1 MEAGQA
7 GDFRMNVAAGTVAP
21 RTRIEHTL
29 LGVWR
34 EVLGVPAIGVRDN
47 FFALGGQ
54 SLQAVR
60 MLSRVRAT
68 FQIQLPIQI
77 IFDHPTIEGLAAQI
91 ESRQGGDVPE
101 AAQPILRAPAGQDS
115 PASFGQEQLWF
126 FDQFHPDSCAYNVP
140 VALRI
145 SGSLQ
150 PAIVER
156 ALTEIVAR
164 HESLRTV
171 FTAGQGRPMQRIL
184 PAQPVRLEVIDLRA
198 GAEAGNEALRLAK
211 IEARRPFDLTADLM
225 LRATCYRVAP
235 SEHVLLLV
243 LHHIASDAWSM
254 EILFE
259 ELFKLYSAFAEG
271 KPSPL
276 PPLPIQFADFAA
288 WQHRSMDGAVL
299 EREIDWWR
307 RELAGVSLQ
316 LELPADRPRPAVPG
330 HRGAIHS
337 FDLSAVLRE
346 KLSAIVRQ
354 EDATLFLGLLATFHA
369 LVRRYTG
376 QDDVV
381 IGTPVFGRN
390 RAETEKLI
398 GFFVNS
404 VPLRVNLSGKPAFR
418 ELLRRVREAA
428 RGAYA
433 HQDLPFPKLVEA
445 MRPERDASAGPI
457 FQVMFAPQDAPRA
470 EWSVPGL
477 VVERV
482 GIETDRA
489 LFDLTL
495 YWEETASGL
504 RGSLEYDTDL
514 FDAPTIARLAGHYL
528 NLLEAAAADLERSLA
543 EVPLLTGAER
553 TQLLETWNATDAPFP
568 RDATLHGLFEAQAGR
583 TPEALAL
590 AQGDARITY
599 VELNRRAVALAGQLQ
614 RAGVSSGAL
623 VAVCAGRS
631 IELVVGLL
639 AVLKAGG
646 AYVPIDP
653 DWPAER
659 TAFVLRD
666 TQAPVVLALAS
677 FQSRLAGLAATFIA
691 LDQPVMESDG
701 KSAPVASGDLAYVI
715 YTSGST
721 GELRGVAVEH
731 RSVINLCEWHRRAYA
746 VTSADRATLI
756 ASPAFDASVWEL
768 WPYLIS
774 GASVH
779 IPDDATRLVPE
790 DLLGWLVAEKV
801 TVSFLPTPMAEAVL
815 AEKLPSGL
823 ALRALLTGGDKL
835 HRVPE
840 RELPFQLVNHYGP
853 TENTVVST
861 RSVVRAGELSA
872 PLLSAP
878 PIGRPIDNTQCYVLD
893 AQLQPVPI
901 GVPGELCV
909 SGVGLARG
917 YWNRPELTA
926 EKFVPHPFRGGER
939 LYHTGDRV
947 RWRADGEIEFLG
959 RFDDQVKVRGFRI
972 EIGEIECALL
982 LHPGL
987 RAAAVAL
994 HGDEEKKLIGYVVPR
1009 NPRAVTSEELRQ
1021 FLAQR
1026 LPAYMLPSAFVMM
1039 EALPMLPS
1047 GKVDRRALPKPGRVA
1062 GDSSRPGDVH
1072 TGTERVIAQWTAELL
1087 KLERVGMEDN
1097 FFALGGHSLL
1107 ATQLVSRLRAE
1118 LKVELPLASVFS
1130 APTLGALAGEVERLL
1145 KKPQPARTNMAPI
1158 QAVARQG
1165 EFPLSSAQERLWF
1178 FDQLLPGNPSYNI
1191 VEAMRLRGPL
1201 DEKALE
1207 AAFDELVRRH
1217 ETLRTTF
1224 KLSGEAPVQVV
1235 AASQPVAWRVEEM
1248 SGLPEHE
1255 RSEAVKRRSIEEG
1268 LHAFDLAKGPL
1279 LRVLLLK
1286 AGADDHS
1293 LIWTVHHIVSD
1304 GWSRGVFLR
1313 ELTLLYGAFVA
1324 GSPSPLAPIVIQYAD
1339 YAQWQRQWLGSEEFQ
1354 RQMSFWQEQLGD
1366 GVPALE
1372 LPTDH
1377 PRPAMQTFRGAAHA
1391 FTIPR
1396 KLTDALKAL
1405 SAREGATLFMTTLT
1419 VFQALLSRYAGQDD
1433 IVVGTPV
1440 ANRQRAEL
1448 EGLIGFMA
1456 NTLVLRGD
1464 VSGDPVFREA
1474 LQRVR
1479 ATALRAFENQDLP
1492 FEKLVEV
1499 LNPERDLSH
1508 QPLFQVMFVLQNA
1521 PAEALRLGN
1530 LTLEPLSVDTGMAMF
1545 DLTLCLEEAGGELQ
1559 AILEYNADLF
1569 DGSTIG
1575 RLAEHYLNLL
1585 DSATNDPSRR
1595 LSELPML
1602 REAERCKLLEEWS
1615 GRRTEYPRD
1624 RCVQELFEDQA
1635 RLKPQAIALELGDD
1649 QVSYRELNQRAN
1661 RLARHLRNLGV
1672 GPETVV
1678 GVCLERSMDLVV
1690 ALLGVLKAG
1699 GAYLPLDPGY
1709 PGERL
1714 RFMLADAQAPVLI
1727 ARKGKR
1733 DWPNL
1738 GSLRAVVC
1746 VEDDAE
1752 IVLNLP
1758 PDDLAK
1764 VGTAESL
1771 AYIMYTSGSTG
1782 DPKGVCVP
1790 HRAIVRLVMGTDY
1803 AHFGPDET
1811 FLLASPASFDASTLE
1826 LWGSLLH
1833 GAKLVIAPAGPL
1845 ALDELGGLIRA
1856 KQVTTVWLTA
1866 DLFRLMVEERMD
1878 DLRGLRQLLAGGD
1891 VLSLKSVNQALSKN
1905 ANFRLINGYGPTEST
1920 TFACCHVMQ
1929 QGEQFTQAV
1938 PIGRP
1943 IANTQAFI
1951 LDRHLQPVPMGV
1963 PGELYLGGDGLARGY
1978 LHRAPETEAK
1988 FIPHP
1993 FSEKAGAR
2001 IYRTGDQ
2008 ARWREDGTIEFL
2020 GRRDR
2025 QIKLR
2030 GYRVELSEIES
2041 ALEHHGEVK
2050 RAFAMVQS
2058 TAAGEK
2064 QIAAYCESKS
2074 TPIPGARELRDFLRQ
2089 RLPEHMIPSVV
2100 MVVPAL
2106 PLTDSGKVDWRALR
2120 ELETSEPESAGKEP
2134 HGDPDDL
2141 LEVRLK
2147 QIWET
2152 VLGRSPIRVDDN
2164 FFDLG
2169 GHSLLA
2175 VKLFVQIEKALGV
2188 RLPLATLFQAPTVAR
2203 LAAAL
2208 RSEGWNPPW
2217 SSLVPVKPG
2226 GTRAPYFIIHG
2237 LGGNV
2242 LNLRHLAHYMGDDL
2256 PVYGLQSQGLDGKA
2270 APPTSI
2276 EEMAAHYVREIRTIQ
2291 PHGPYFL
2298 GGMSFGG
2305 VVAWEMA
2312 QQLSAAGEPIGLLT
2326 LLDSYPLG
2334 YSELLPITER
2344 TRREIR
2350 FYSRR
2355 LKLHFSSLWHL
2366 TIQGK
2371 WEYVKKK
2378 ARTLQRRLKSRAWRA
2393 LRGAYAAR
2401 GGELPE
2407 ALHNV
2412 KEANF
2417 LAARDYVT
2425 KPYSGR
2431 VTLFVASQQPLD
2443 GFFDLEMTWKK
2454 LAGSVETIQVPG
2466 DHSTV
2471 IEEPNVRVL
2480 AARLKDCVVRAQTGL
2495 ESDRIQIVEPR
2506 NAVGKA

>member
-1 MEAGQA
+1 
-7 GDFRMNVAAGTVAP
+7 MNVAAGTVAP

-29 LGVWR
+29 MDIWR
-34 EVLGVPAIGVRDN
+34 EVLGVAAIGVRDN

-68 FQIQLPIQI
+68 FQIQLPIKL
-77 IFDHPTIEGLAAQI
+77 IFEHPTIEGLAACI
-91 ESRQGGDVPE
+91 ESMVGGEVAG
-101 AAQPILRAPAGQDS
+101 AAQPILRALAGQDS

-126 FDQFHPDSCAYNVP
+126 FDQFHPNSSAYNVP

-150 PAIVER
+150 PAIIER

-164 HESLRTV
+164 HEALRTV
-171 FTAGQGRPMQRIL
+171 FTAGQGRPMQRVL

-198 GAEAGNEALRLAK
+198 SPEAQSEALRLAK
-211 IEARRPFDLTADLM
+211 IEASRPFDLTRDLM
-225 LRATCYRVAP
+225 LRATCYRVAQ

-254 EILFE
+254 EVLFE
-259 ELFKLYSAFAEG
+259 ELFKLYSAFSEG

-276 PPLPIQFADFAA
+276 PPLPIQYADFAA
-288 WQHRSMDGAVL
+288 WQRRSMDGVVL
-299 EREIDWWR
+299 ERELDWWK
-307 RELAGVSLQ
+307 RELAGAPLQ
-316 LELPADRPRPAVPG
+316 LELPSDRPRPAVPG

-337 FDLSAVLRE
+337 FELSEALRG
-346 KLSAIVRQ
+346 KLATLARQ
-354 EDATLFLGLLATFHA
+354 EDATLFMGLLAAFHA
-369 LVRRYTG
+369 LVGRYTG

-381 IGTPVFGRN
+381 IGMPVFGRN

-398 GFFVNS
+398 GFFVNTIP
-404 VPLRVNLSGKPAFR
+404 VRVNLAGRPAYR
-418 ELLRRVREAA
+418 ELLRRVRDAA

-457 FQVMFAPQDAPRA
+457 FQIMFAPQNAPRA
-470 EWSVPGL
+470 EWSLPGL
-477 VVERV
+477 ALEPVA
-482 GIETDRA
+482 IETDRA

-495 YWEETASGL
+495 YWEETPSGL
-504 RGSLEYDTDL
+504 RGILEYDTDL
-514 FDAPTIARLAGHYL
+514 FDAATVARLAGHYL
-528 NLLEAAAADLERSLA
+528 NLLETVAADPERALA
-543 EVPLLTGAER
+543 EAPLLTGAER
-553 TQLLETWNATDAPFP
+553 TELLEKWNATDAPFP
-568 RDATLHGLFEAQAGR
+568 KDATLHGLFEAQAKR

-590 AQGDARITY
+590 AQGEACITY
-599 VELNRRAVALAGQLQ
+599 GELNRRADALAGQL
-614 RAGVSSGAL
+614 RESGVSSGAL

-631 IELVVGLL
+631 IDLVAGLL

-659 TAFVLRD
+659 IAFVLRD
-666 TQAPVVLALAS
+666 TQAPVVLAPES
-677 FQSRLAGLAATFIA
+677 FQSRLAGLAAKFIA
-691 LDQPVMESDG
+691 LDQPATGLAS
-701 KSAPVASGDLAYVI
+701 KSSQVASHDLAYVI

-721 GELRGVAVEH
+721 GEPRGVAIEH
-731 RSVINLCEWHRRAYA
+731 RSVINLCEWHRRTYE
-746 VTSADRATLI
+746 VTASDRATLI

-768 WPYLIS
+768 WPCLLS

-779 IPDDATRLVPE
+779 IPDEATRLVPE
-790 DLLGWLVAEKV
+790 DLLRWLAAEKI

-815 AEKLPSGL
+815 AEKMPSGL

-835 HRVPE
+835 HRAPE

-861 RSVVRAGELSA
+861 CSVVRAGE
-872 PLLSAP
+872 LSAP

-917 YWNRPELTA
+917 YWHRPELTA
-926 EKFVPHPFRGGER
+926 EKFVPHPFRTGAR
-939 LYHTGDRV
+939 LYRTGDRV
-947 RWRADGEIEFLG
+947 RWLADGQIEFLG

-972 EIGEIECALL
+972 EMGEIESALL
-982 LHPGL
+982 AHPGL
-987 RAAAVAL
+987 SAAAVAL
-994 HGDEEKKLIGYVVPR
+994 HGNEEKRLLACVVPKEMR
-1009 NPRAVTSEELRQ
+1009 VVTADELRQ

-1026 LPAYMLPSAFVMM
+1026 LPAYMLPSAFVML

-1047 GKVDRRALPKPGRVA
+1047 GKVDRRALLKLGGTA
-1062 GDSSRPGDVH
+1062 GDSSRPDDAH
-1072 TGTERVIAQWTAELL
+1072 TGTEKLIAQLTADLL
-1087 KLERVGMEDN
+1087 SLARVGMEDN

-1107 ATQLVSRLRAE
+1107 ATQLVSRVRVE

-1130 APTLGALAGEVERLL
+1130 APTLGALAGEVDRLQ
-1145 KKPQPARTNMAPI
+1145 KKPQPVRTNLAPI
-1158 QAVARQG
+1158 QALARQG

-1201 DEKALE
+1201 EAAALE
-1207 AAFDELVRRH
+1207 AAFGEMVRRH

-1235 AASQPVAWRVEEM
+1235 AASQPVAWCVEEWP
-1248 SGLPEHE
+1248 GLPEKA
-1255 RSEAVKRRSIEEG
+1255 RSEAVQRRSVEEG
-1268 LHAFDLAKGPL
+1268 LHPFDLAKGPL

-1286 AGADDHS
+1286 LGGDDHA

-1304 GWSRGVFLR
+1304 GWSHGVFLR
-1313 ELTLLYGAFVA
+1313 EMTSLYEACVA
-1324 GSPSPLAPIVIQYAD
+1324 GSPSPLVPMVIQYAD
-1339 YAQWQRQWLGSEEFQ
+1339 YAQWQRQWLGSEDFQ
-1354 RQMSFWQEQLGD
+1354 RQLSFWNEQLGD

-1372 LPTDH
+1372 LPTDR

-1405 SAREGATLFMTTLT
+1405 SAREGATLFMTTLA
-1419 VFQALLSRYAGQDD
+1419 VFQTMLSRYSGQDD

-1456 NTLVLRGD
+1456 NTLVLRSNL
-1464 VSGDPVFREA
+1464 SGDPMFRAA

-1479 ATALRAFENQDLP
+1479 TTALRAFEHQDLP
-1492 FEKLVEV
+1492 FEKLVEA

-1521 PAEALRLGN
+1521 PAGALRLGN
-1530 LTLEPLSVDTGMAMF
+1530 LTLEAVPVDTGMAMF
-1545 DLTLCLEEAGGELQ
+1545 DLTLCLEESGGELQ

-1569 DGSTIG
+1569 DGSTMS

-1585 DSATNDPSRR
+1585 AAVVAEPSRR

-1602 REAERCKLLEEWS
+1602 GEAERRKLLEEWS
-1615 GRRTEYPRD
+1615 GRRTDYPRD
-1624 RCVQELFEDQA
+1624 RCVQELFEEKA
-1635 RLKPQAIALELGDD
+1635 RQKPQAVALELGDD
-1649 QVSYRELNQRAN
+1649 RVIYRELNQRAN
-1661 RLARHLRNLGV
+1661 RLARHLRSLGV
-1672 GPETVV
+1672 GPDVVV
-1678 GVCLERSMDLVV
+1678 GVCLERSVELVV
-1690 ALLGVLKAG
+1690 ALLAVLKAG

-1709 PGERL
+1709 PRERL
-1714 RFMLADAQAPVLI
+1714 SFMLEDAQAPVLVS
-1727 ARKGKR
+1727 RRGR
-1733 DWPNL
+1733 EHWPDL
-1738 GSLRAVVC
+1738 AAAVALVN
-1746 VEDDAE
+1746 VEKDAE
-1752 IVLNLP
+1752 IILNHP
-1758 PDDLAK
+1758 PDDLVK
-1764 VGTAESL
+1764 VGTADSL

-1782 DPKGVCVP
+1782 EPKGVCVP
-1790 HRAIVRLVMGTDY
+1790 HRGVVRLVMGTDY
-1803 AHFGPDET
+1803 AHFGPTET

-1833 GAKLVIAPAGPL
+1833 GSRLVIAPPGPL
-1845 ALDELGGLIRA
+1845 ALDELGRLIRE
-1856 KQVTTVWLTA
+1856 KQVTTAWLTA

-1878 DLRGLRQLLAGGD
+1878 DLRGLQQLLAGGD
-1891 VLSLKSVNQALSKN
+1891 VLPLKAVNQALSSG

-1920 TFACCHVMQ
+1920 TFACCHTME
-1929 QGEQFTQAV
+1929 QGEHFAQPV

-1943 IANTQAFI
+1943 IANTEAFI
-1951 LDRHLQPVPMGV
+1951 LDRQLRPVPIGI
-1963 PGELYLGGDGLARGY
+1963 PGELCLGGDGLARGY
-1978 LHRAPETEAK
+1978 LRRAAETEAK

-1993 FSEKAGAR
+1993 FRQEAGAK
-2001 IYRTGDQ
+2001 IYQTGDQ

-2025 QIKLR
+2025 QVKLR
-2030 GYRVELSEIES
+2030 GYRIELSEIE
-2041 ALEHHGEVK
+2041 AAMEQHPEVK
-2050 RAFAMVQS
+2050 RAYAMVRS
-2058 TAAGEK
+2058 SEAGEK
-2064 QIAAYCESKS
+2064 RIVVYCESKS
-2074 TPIPGARELRDFLRQ
+2074 TPAPGGRELREFFRQ
-2089 RLPEHMIPSVV
+2089 RMPEHMIPSDVV
-2100 MVVPAL
+2100 TVPAL
-2106 PLTDSGKVDWRALR
+2106 PLTDSGKVDWRALP
-2120 ELETSEPESAGKEP
+2120 EFETKQPESGGKEP
-2134 HGDPDDL
+2134 HGDPDDM
-2141 LEVRLK
+2141 LEVRLR

-2152 VLGRSPIRVDDN
+2152 VLGRSPIRVDEN

-2203 LAAAL
+2203 LATVL

-2217 SSLVPVKPG
+2217 SSLVPIKPG
-2226 GTRAPYFIIHG
+2226 GTRPPYFIIHG

-2242 LNLRHLAHYMGDDL
+2242 LNVRHLAHYMGDDL

-2270 APPTSI
+2270 VPPTSI
-2276 EEMAAHYVREIRTIQ
+2276 EVMAAHYVREIRTIQ
-2291 PHGPYFL
+2291 SHGPYYL

-2312 QQLSAAGEPIGLLT
+2312 QQLNAAGESIGVLT

-2344 TRREIR
+2344 TRREIQ

-2355 LKLHFSSLWHL
+2355 LKLHFSSLWRLSMH
-2366 TIQGK
+2366 GK
-2371 WEYVKKK
+2371 WEYMKKK

-2401 GGELPE
+2401 GGELPD

-2425 KPYSGR
+2425 KPYAGK
-2431 VTLFVASQQPLD
+2431 VTLFVASQQPLE

-2454 LAGSVETIQVPG
+2454 LAESVETIQVPG

-2471 IEEPNVRVL
+2471 IEEPNVRIL
-2480 AARLKDCVVRAQTGL
+2480 AARLKECIVRSQVGSRSVCFEYGEKAQ
-2495 ESDRIQIVEPR
+2495 
-2506 NAVGKA
+2506 

>member
-1 MEAGQA
+1 MEAGPA
-7 GDFRMNVAAGTVAP
+7 GDSPVNVAAGTVAP

-29 LGVWR
+29 LEVWR
-34 EVLGVPAIGVRDN
+34 EVLDVPDIGVRDN

-68 FQIQLPIQI
+68 FQTQLPIQI
-77 IFDHPTIEGLAAQI
+77 IFEHPTIEGLAAQI
-91 ESRQGGDVPE
+91 ESRQGRDVPE
-101 AAQPILRAPAGQDS
+101 AAQPILRAPSGQDS

-126 FDQFHPDSCAYNVP
+126 FDQFHPDSSAYNVP

-150 PAIVER
+150 PAIIER

-164 HESLRTV
+164 HEALRTV
-171 FTAGQGRPMQRIL
+171 FTAGQGRPMQRVL
-184 PAQPVRLEVIDLRA
+184 PAQPVCLEVIDLRA

-211 IEARRPFDLTADLM
+211 MEARRPFDLTADLM
-225 LRATCYRVAP
+225 LRATCYRVAA
-235 SEHVLLLV
+235 SEHVLLVV

-254 EILFE
+254 EVLFE

-276 PPLPIQFADFAA
+276 PPPPIQYADFAA
-288 WQHRSMDGAVL
+288 WQRRSMDGAAL
-299 EREIDWWR
+299 EREFAWWKH
-307 RELAGVSLQ
+307 ELAGAPWQ

-337 FDLSAVLRE
+337 FDLPEVLRK
-346 KLSAIVRQ
+346 KLAAIVRQ

-369 LVRRYTG
+369 LVSRYTG

-398 GFFVNS
+398 GFFVNT
-404 VPLRVNLSGKPAFR
+404 VPLRVNLSGQPAFR
-418 ELLRRVREAA
+418 ELLRRVRVAA
-428 RGAYA
+428 SGAYA

-445 MRPERDASAGPI
+445 MRPVRDASAGPI
-457 FQVMFAPQDAPRA
+457 FQVMFAPQNAPRA

-504 RGSLEYDTDL
+504 RGRLEYDTEL
-514 FDAPTIARLAGHYL
+514 FDAATIGRLAGHYL
-528 NLLEAAAADLERSLA
+528 NLLEAAATDPECALA
-543 EVPLLTGAER
+543 EADLLTGAER

-568 RDATLHGLFEAQAGR
+568 RDATLHGLFEAQASR

-590 AQGDARITY
+590 AQGDVIITY
-599 VELNRRAVALAGQLQ
+599 GELNRRAAALAGQLQ
-614 RAGVSSGAL
+614 KAGVSSGAG

-659 TAFVLRD
+659 ISFVLRD
-666 TQAPVVLALAS
+666 TQAPVVLAPAN
-677 FQSRLAGLAATFIA
+677 FQSRLAGLAATYIA
-691 LDQPVMESDG
+691 LDQPVMESAG
-701 KSAPVASGDLAYVI
+701 KPSPVAPGDLAYVI

-721 GELRGVAVEH
+721 GEPRGVAVEH
-731 RSVINLCEWHRRAYA
+731 RSVLNLCEWHRRAYE
-746 VTSADRATLI
+746 VTAADRATLI

-790 DLLGWLVAEKV
+790 DLLAWLAAEKI
-801 TVSFLPTPMAEAVL
+801 TMSFLPTPMAEAVL
-815 AEKLPSGL
+815 AGRMPSGL
-823 ALRALLTGGDKL
+823 VLRALLTGGDKL
-835 HRVPE
+835 HRAPE

-861 RSVVRAGELSA
+861 CSVVRAGEV
-872 PLLSAP
+872 SAP
-878 PIGRPIDNTQCYVLD
+878 PIGQPIDNTQCYVLD

-939 LYHTGDRV
+939 LYRTGDRV
-947 RWRADGEIEFLG
+947 RWRADGQLEFLG

-972 EIGEIECALL
+972 EIGEIESALL
-982 LHPGL
+982 MHPGL
-987 RAAAVAL
+987 LTAAVAL
-994 HGDEEKKLIGYVVPR
+994 HGDEEKKLMGYVVPR
-1009 NPRAVTSEELRQ
+1009 KPRAVTAEELRQ

-1026 LPAYMLPSAFVMM
+1026 LPAYMLPSALVMM

-1047 GKVDRRALPKPGRVA
+1047 GKVDRRALPKPGRMA
-1062 GDSSRPGDVH
+1062 GDFGGSGDAR
-1072 TGTERVIAQWTAELL
+1072 TGTEKSIAQMTAELL

-1097 FFALGGHSLL
+1097 FFAIGGHSLL

-1130 APTLGALAGEVERLL
+1130 APTIGALAGEVERLL
-1145 KKPQPARTNMAPI
+1145 KKPQPSRTNLAPI

-1191 VEAMRLRGPL
+1191 VEAVRLRGPL
-1201 DEKALE
+1201 DERALE
-1207 AAFDELVRRH
+1207 AAFEEMVRRH

-1235 AASQPVAWRVEEM
+1235 AASLPVAWRVEEL
-1248 SGLPEHE
+1248 SALPEQE
-1255 RSEAVKRRSIEEG
+1255 RGEAVQKRSIEEG
-1268 LHAFDLAKGPL
+1268 LHPFDLSSGPL

-1286 AGADDHS
+1286 LGADDHA

-1304 GWSRGVFLR
+1304 GWSHGVFLR
-1313 ELTLLYGAFVA
+1313 ELTRLYEAYAA
-1324 GSPSPLAPIVIQYAD
+1324 GNPSPLAPMVIQYAD

-1354 RQMSFWQEQLGD
+1354 RQMSFWKEQLGA

-1372 LPTDH
+1372 LPTDR
-1377 PRPAMQTFRGAAHA
+1377 PRPAMQSFRGAAHT

-1405 SAREGATLFMTTLT
+1405 SACEGATLFMTTLT
-1419 VFQALLSRYAGQDD
+1419 VFQALLSRYAGQDE

-1464 VSGDPVFREA
+1464 VSGDPVFCEA

-1479 ATALRAFENQDLP
+1479 TTALRAFENQDLP

-1521 PAEALRLGN
+1521 PAEALRLGD

-1545 DLTLCLEEAGGELQ
+1545 DLTLCLEETGGELQ

-1569 DGSTIG
+1569 DGSTIS
-1575 RLAEHYLNLL
+1575 RLAEHYLNLIEA
-1585 DSATNDPSRR
+1585 ATHDPSRR

-1602 REAERCKLLEEWS
+1602 REAERRKLLEEWS

-1624 RCVQELFEDQA
+1624 RCVQELFEDKA
-1635 RLKPQAIALELGDD
+1635 RQNPQAIALELGDD
-1649 QVSYRELNQRAN
+1649 RVSYRELNQRAN

-1678 GVCLERSMDLVV
+1678 GVCLERSVDLVV
-1690 ALLGVLKAG
+1690 TLMGVLKAG

-1709 PGERL
+1709 PPERL

-1727 ARKGKR
+1727 TRKGGI
-1733 DWPNL
+1733 DWPDL
-1738 GSLRAVVC
+1738 GFAGAVVC
-1746 VEDDAE
+1746 VDQDSE
-1752 IVLNLP
+1752 IILNLAA
-1758 PDDLAK
+1758 DDLDK
-1764 VGTAESL
+1764 VGSAESL

-1782 DPKGVCVP
+1782 EPKGVCVP
-1790 HRAIVRLVMGTDY
+1790 HRAIIRLVMGTDY

-1845 ALDELGGLIRA
+1845 ALDELGSLIRE
-1856 KQVTTVWLTA
+1856 KQVTTAWLTA

-1891 VLSLKSVNQALSKN
+1891 VLPIKAVNQALSKG

-1920 TFACCHVMQ
+1920 TFACCHVME
-1929 QGEQFTQAV
+1929 QGEQFAQSI

-1951 LDRHLQPVPMGV
+1951 LDRHQQPVPVGV
-1963 PGELYLGGDGLARGY
+1963 PGELYLSGDGLARGY

-1988 FIPHP
+1988 FTPHP
-1993 FSEKAGAR
+1993 FGGKAGTR

-2008 ARWREDGTIEFL
+2008 ARWKEDGTIEFL

-2030 GYRVELSEIES
+2030 GYRIELSEIES
-2041 ALEHHGEVK
+2041 ALEQYGDVK

-2058 TAAGEK
+2058 TAAGDK

-2074 TPIPGARELRDFLRQ
+2074 KPTPGSRELRDFLRQ
-2089 RLPEHMIPSVV
+2089 RLPEQMIPSVV
-2100 MVVPAL
+2100 MAMPAL
-2106 PLTDSGKVDWRALR
+2106 PMTDSGKVDWRALR
-2120 ELETSEPESAGKEP
+2120 ELEIGEPESAGKVP

-2203 LAAAL
+2203 LAAVL

-2242 LNLRHLAHYMGDDL
+2242 LNLRHLANYMGDDL

-2312 QQLSAAGEPIGLLT
+2312 QQLNAVGEPIGLLT

-2350 FYSRR
+2350 FYFRR
-2355 LKLHFSSLWHL
+2355 LKLHLSSLWDLSMH
-2366 TIQGK
+2366 GK

-2378 ARTLQRRLKSRAWRA
+2378 ARTFHRRLKSRVWRA

-2401 GGELPE
+2401 GGELPD

-2431 VTLFVASQQPLD
+2431 ITLFVASQQPLD
-2443 GFFDLEMTWKK
+2443 GFFDLEMTWKR

-2480 AARLKDCVVRAQTGL
+2480 AVKLKDCIVRAQTSQGTNRSHVMDSE
-2495 ESDRIQIVEPR
+2495 ES
-2506 NAVGKA
+2506 A